1 MQQVAPGRHKMAH
14 YAFGSS
20 LANLGV
26 MLPGMV
32 SGWLCERVGGYH
44 YFFLWSL
51 LATLPIFL
59 IAWRIPFSYP
69 DTEEERADEEAVDKE
84 LLND

>member
-1 MQQVAPGRHKMAH
+1 MQDSVTDRFGQDTLAFTYTYKSKDGSYSSAVAPADAGTYTVTVA
-14 YAFGSS
+14 
-20 LANLGV
+20 
-26 MLPGMV
+26 
-32 SGWLCERVGGYH
+32 
-44 YFFLWSL
+44 